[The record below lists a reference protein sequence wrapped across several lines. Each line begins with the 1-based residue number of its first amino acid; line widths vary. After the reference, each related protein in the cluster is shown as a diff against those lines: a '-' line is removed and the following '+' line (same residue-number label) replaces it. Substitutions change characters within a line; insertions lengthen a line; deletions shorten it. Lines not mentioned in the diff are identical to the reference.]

1 MQLGRLWLRS
11 LVMHGPA
18 LLHDPVVRARSL
30 GAGFELC
37 QSATGQA
44 QRTSMSE
51 ALMVGV
57 HASLGS
63 CRMKPGPKGLV
74 GDGGALVARGWTWR
88 DRWILVQKARS
99 SSCDLRAASSREF

>member
-11 LVMHGPA
+11 LVMHRPA

-51 ALMVGV
+51 VLMVGV

-63 CRMKPGPKGLV
+63 CRMKPGLKGLV
-74 GDGGALVARGWTWR
+74 GDGGARL
-88 DRWILVQKARS
+88 DMARS
-99 SSCDLRAASSREF
+99 LDSGPEGAISSCDLRAASSREF